1 MVEIVTC
8 IAGYHEV
15 RAGGLVAN
23 TAGSDM
29 ERRGDLEVRVA
40 IEEI

>member
-8 IAGYHEV
+8 IAGYHKV

-23 TAGSDM
+23 TAASDM
-29 ERRGDLEVRVA
+29 EGRGDVEVGVA
-40 IEEI
+40 MEER